1 MKTFLNFHAS
11 AAVRGE
17 GLRPELRLLF
27 ERTAASPFSDLVRRG
42 DGMLQSG
49 PDPASQDVP
58 ERANVSRFPPASAG
72 RIAGPN
78 PKPEVLARL
87 FRKRTT

>member
-1 MKTFLNFHAS
+1 MTTFLNFHAF
-11 AAVRGE
+11 AAARGE
-17 GLRPELRLLF
+17 GLHPQLRLLF
-27 ERTAASPFSDLVRRG
+27 ERAATSPVSDLVIRQ
-42 DGMLQSG
+42 DGLLQSG

-58 ERANVSRFPPASAG
+58 ERANVSRFPQASAG
-72 RIAGPN
+72 RIAAPN